1 MDGAGQPCGERLIGM
16 AWHDIPMKIL
26 VTVNK
31 AHISPRFDLT
41 METLIATCEENR
53 LIAPY
58 RTLLLTRPSAE
69 ELCSLVMK
77 ENIDIMICGGI
88 EEKHLKY
95 LTWKKVKVIHSVI
108 GSYAE
113 ALNMAIDN
121 QLESS
126 SILSGAVAR

>member
-1 MDGAGQPCGERLIGM
+1 M

-31 AHISPRFDLT
+31 ALISPRFDLT
-41 METLIATCEENR
+41 IETLIASCEANR

-69 ELCSLVMK
+69 ELCSLIMK
-77 ENIDIMICGGI
+77 ENIDIVICGGI

-95 LTWKKVKVIHSVI
+95 LTWKKVQVIHSVI
-108 GSYAE
+108 GHYSE
-113 ALNMAIDN
+113 ALNMVVDN
-121 QLESS
+121 RLESG
-126 SILSGAVAR
+126 SILAGAASR